1 MFDGVVT
8 PPFCVLLICVAVLR
22 DVTSLERSDRS
33 LARYRPATCDRY
45 AYDNRPPVIGRLP
58 SAEAHG
64 VRTYRND
71 RHHGIA
77 SAHSICPS
85 KPSDV
90 AMSR

>member
-33 LARYRPATCDRY
+33 LARYRPPTCDRY

-64 VRTYRND
+64 ARADAAMRG
-71 RHHGIA
+71 HHTG
-77 SAHSICPS
+77 
-85 KPSDV
+85 
-90 AMSR
+90 